1 MNIDENLK
9 KLLESICSEDI
20 DIIDKLKYII
30 AFIRPKSKDDI
41 DLSVNSINKII
52 DFFNSQDEL
61 AQNISNSINQIFIES
76 KISTNIVHFGILSNN
91 YFSYEA
97 RERFYNKFLPNP
109 PKKGDLN
116 YIFGTIFNKK
126 DDFKWVCS
134 IENSIWVEFFK
145 ALFNNSKNITK
156 TKNHL
161 FNELLDALEILSIW
175 IAAEEF
181 DSNFIRLDK
190 KLLNKDSAFIALQ
203 RNIAL
208 YIENIQ
214 SDFVNIEITK
224 SKLEE
229 LDVLIQ
235 QSYEQV
241 SALKRK
247 SLHNGISIDLTYQL
261 ERLTQMIKRVEYILE
276 LIKYFDTKD
285 SNEIFVNFFKESV
298 VQNSKKNSLIDL
310 YKQGIKIVAR
320 SVTNYTS
327 EHGEHYIATDLKAYF
342 KMFLSAAGAGIIIA
356 IMALIKINITQ
367 AGFSIG
373 TQTFLSSLNYG
384 LGFVF
389 IHILGFTVAT
399 KQPAMTAS
407 KLAQEIEQ
415 DENNKANQ
423 KKIID
428 LIFQVSRSQFS
439 AIAGN
444 VILAISVAFLIS
456 YLAIKNGYII
466 LDDEDIKYYLKNL
479 EPNIALFYAAIAG
492 VWLFLSG
499 LISGYFDN
507 RADLLELKDRY
518 YHQPLLKKLI
528 SDKYREKFAT
538 YLHEH
543 YGSILGNFFFG
554 ILLGIT
560 PFIGYLLNLPLDISH
575 VAFSSA
581 YLGYT
586 SMHFDISV
594 TLFIYYLV
602 CVLLIGFV
610 NLIVSFTLALKVSL
624 LSRDTKFGN
633 FFSFIK
639 NLIIEICKKPHK
651 LFFPFTYKNKK

>member
-1 MNIDENLK
+1 
-9 KLLESICSEDI
+9 
-20 DIIDKLKYII
+20 
-30 AFIRPKSKDDI
+30 
-41 DLSVNSINKII
+41 
-52 DFFNSQDEL
+52 
-61 AQNISNSINQIFIES
+61 
-76 KISTNIVHFGILSNN
+76 
-91 YFSYEA
+91 
-97 RERFYNKFLPNP
+97 
-109 PKKGDLN
+109 
-116 YIFGTIFNKK
+116 
-126 DDFKWVCS
+126 
-134 IENSIWVEFFK
+134 
-145 ALFNNSKNITK
+145 
-156 TKNHL
+156 
-161 FNELLDALEILSIW
+161 
-175 IAAEEF
+175 
-181 DSNFIRLDK
+181 
-190 KLLNKDSAFIALQ
+190 
-203 RNIAL
+203 
-208 YIENIQ
+208 
-214 SDFVNIEITK
+214 
-224 SKLEE
+224 
-229 LDVLIQ
+229 
-235 QSYEQV
+235 
-241 SALKRK
+241 
-247 SLHNGISIDLTYQL
+247 
-261 ERLTQMIKRVEYILE
+261 
-276 LIKYFDTKD
+276 
-285 SNEIFVNFFKESV
+285 
-298 VQNSKKNSLIDL
+298 QNSKKNSLIDL

-373 TQTFLSSLNYG
+373 TLTFLSSLNYG

-407 KLAQEIEQ
+407 KLAQEIEE

-586 SMHFDISV
+586 SMHFDISI

>member
-1 MNIDENLK
+1 LEYANDLK
-9 KLLESICSEDI
+9 ILRQMLDNEEIH
-20 DIIDKLKYII
+20 IIDKLSHVVD
-30 AFIRPKSKDDI
+30 FIRPKNDDRSSSLQAI
-41 DLSVNSINKII
+41 HQLI
-52 DFFNSQDEL
+52 DFFDSKEKL
-61 AQNISNSINQIFIES
+61 ATDISDSINLLFIES
-76 KISTNIVHFGILSNN
+76 KISNNITSLGIFSGNGFG
-91 YFSYEA
+91 YEL

-109 PKKGDLN
+109 PQKGDFR
-116 YIFGTIFNKK
+116 YIFSTLFTKN
-126 DDFKWVCS
+126 DDSVWVDS
-134 IENSIWVEFFK
+134 VDNETWINFFSSMFSSQN
-145 ALFNNSKNITK
+145 LLEK

-203 RNIAL
+203 RNIAS
-208 YIENIQ
+208 YIETIQ

-298 VQNSKKNSLIDL
+298 AQNSKKNSLIDL

-373 TQTFLSSLNYG
+373 TLTILSSLNYG